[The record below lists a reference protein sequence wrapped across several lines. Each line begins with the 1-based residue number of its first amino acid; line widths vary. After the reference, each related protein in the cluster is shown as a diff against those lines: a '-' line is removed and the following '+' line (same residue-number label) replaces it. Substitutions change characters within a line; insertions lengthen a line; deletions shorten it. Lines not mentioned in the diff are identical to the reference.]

1 MRVPL
6 LPLLNL
12 LLAQLLLLNLLD
24 SELLTLR
31 LVHRQSNILLRM
43 TVV

>member
-12 LLAQLLLLNLLD
+12 LLAQLLLLKLLD
-24 SELLTLR
+24 SKLLTLR
-31 LVHRQSNILLRM
+31 LVHRQFKVMLPM
-43 TVV
+43 TEV